1 MRGRTS
7 SFFFGGMSIIP
18 LKKEPV
24 KCKGLCAL
32 SAPSSLDTVMIICNF
47 VVVSG
52 ENFLRIY
59 TQDGKES
66 RGLNRNFPKKKNKMY
81 CYCMHILV

>member
-7 SFFFGGMSIIP
+7 SFFFVGMSIIP

-59 TQDGKES
+59 
-66 RGLNRNFPKKKNKMY
+66 NKVRTAY
-81 CYCMHILV
+81 EAGQEADRQSGRTEETD

>member
-1 MRGRTS
+1 
-7 SFFFGGMSIIP
+7 MSIIP

-66 RGLNRNFPKKKNKMY
+66 RGFQYKVKQEFPQKEK
-81 CYCMHILV
+81 

>member
-7 SFFFGGMSIIP
+7 SVFFVGMSIIP

-59 TQDGKES
+59 NQVRTAYEAGQEADRQSGRTEETD
-66 RGLNRNFPKKKNKMY
+66 
-81 CYCMHILV
+81 